1 MLSKNKEIMAEIKG
15 HELACVCSAKK
26 SSILEQGTICF
37 CGVAVLTAVI
47 TQLWSFGVFCGR
59 FKINGMDGW
68 MGFGVPVPFQALFTT
83 SPGAA
88 GQVTPCS
95 KSRPNTFRL
104 SLMGQNHEK

>member
-1 MLSKNKEIMAEIKG
+1 MPSKNKEIMAEIKG

-37 CGVAVLTAVI
+37 CGVGVLTAVI

-68 MGFGVPVPFQALFTT
+68 MDGVWGAGAFPSPVHNF
-83 SPGAA
+83 SRSCWPGH
-88 GQVTPCS
+88 P
-95 KSRPNTFRL
+95 L
-104 SLMGQNHEK
+104 L